1 MFASTIVMFSM
12 RNPFFHKSSLFV
24 FLDPPTATEKCHTV
38 RMSEGSSVSLSCP
51 TDGNPFPNI
60 IWYKGS
66 GLCAT
71 MLSSG
76 KKLKFSKAVSNYS
89 GWYTCSANNSLGTV
103 SVSLYLLVGKL
114 FLEFS
119 GSV

>member
-1 MFASTIVMFSM
+1 M
-12 RNPFFHKSSLFV
+12 RNPFFTSLFSLL
-24 FLDPPTATEKCHTV
+24 FLDPPTATENCHTI
-38 RMSEGSSVSLSCP
+38 RTSEGSSVSLSCP

-60 IWYKGS
+60 MWYKGG
-66 GLCAT
+66 GLCGT

-76 KKLKFSKAVSNYS
+76 KKLNFSKAMSNNS

-119 GSV
+119 GRI